1 MIDWLQGHVWM
12 CTYIIAILA
21 VLTFALNF
29 IIKRSKRN
37 NREANTQY
45 VKNVKMN
52 ASHNKNSII
61 NQAAGDITVNIKQDE
76 SGR

>member
-1 MIDWLQGHVWM
+1 MINWLQGHVWM

-21 VLTFALNF
+21 ILTFTLNF
-29 IIKRSKRN
+29 IIKRNKRKKY
-37 NREANTQY
+37 EANAQDEKD
-45 VKNVKMN
+45 VRMN
-52 ASHNKNSII
+52 ASYNINSTI

>member
-1 MIDWLQGHVWM
+1 MINWLQGHVWM

-52 ASHNKNSII
+52 VGHNKNSTI

>member
-1 MIDWLQGHVWM
+1 MINWLQGHVWM

-37 NREANTQY
+37 NSEANTQY

-52 ASHNKNSII
+52 ASHNKNSTI

-76 SGR
+76 PGR